1 MCKTS
6 ILLANFYGNFKFLCL
21 KEYPKNGLTK
31 TQLSTYWLSTLY
43 VNNCYDDKSWF
54 PINSLK
60 EISL

>member
-6 ILLANFYGNFKFLCL
+6 ILLANLYGNFKFLGL
-21 KEYPKNGLTK
+21 KEYPKNGLAK
-31 TQLSTYWLSTLY
+31 TQSSTYWLSTLY